1 MDQTTRIFWG
11 AVAGAAVVVSAVL
24 VVVLRDS
31 GDGGTAAEQPAGTT
45 PAVQPVVVRS
55 AVLGPPMEFGSVV
68 VTDHVLRV
76 SPAGY
81 AVEVRYPVVSG
92 IADPARQ
99 ERINARLRAPADEA
113 MAGLVAGFGRYP
125 AGSGGSATVSA
136 DTSVIGKFV
145 TVQFESVTHHPGA
158 ESIERGADAITVRL
172 DTAAPVTASAM
183 FTADGRSDRG
193 QRANRARAPAAGQL
207 RRLRGGRRRGSGG
220 GRRPDQGRRRRF
232 GQRGRGRSR
241 VHLSRQR
248 GRAGAVRF
256 RPGAA
261 DLPEPGP
268 PRRPGAGGARHRFAV
283 GSAAPRRPI
292 PE

>member
-1 MDQTTRIFWG
+1 MDQSTRIFWG

-24 VVVLRDS
+24 VVVLRNS

-55 AVLGPPMEFGSVV
+55 AVLGPPTEFGSVV

-193 QRANRARAPAAGQL
+193 QRAIARGLRPQDSFADCEAGDAEVLAAVAGL
-207 RRLRGGRRRGSGG
+207 IRGDGAGSVSVGVDG
-220 GRRPDQGRRRRF
+220 LVFTFPG
-232 GQRGRGRSR
+232 S
-241 VHLSRQR
+241 
-248 GRAGAVRF
+248 AV
-256 RPGAA
+256 G
-261 DLPEPGP
+261 PGP
-268 PRRPGAGGARHRFAV
+268 CDFARGLLTYQSLDHLVDPGLVKLAT
-283 GSAAPRRPI
+283 GSR
-292 PE
+292 